1 MRKRF
6 VGIQS
11 LTGKNWLG
19 THIRK
24 HHVHDRHFE
33 KKVRDANYGEELSE
47 AEKDARVASP
57 QQKPQRQQDERPP
70 QAIGELGEML
80 AHGSVPQQG
89 RAHPAGERPAS
100 RLLSPQRS
108 TRQQA
113 QEDLR
118 AFIAQLM
125 CDATI
130 LNIIHTFGNF
140 LGNCYMKEF
149 IAQVTLRPHF
159 ATKATL
165 LALTGQSHC
174 SLEASFYK
182 PHQLNSYLSC
192 RDDVDIEWDLVPRS
206 GNPVLTGPV

>member
-1 MRKRF
+1 MMRKRF

-70 QAIGELGEML
+70 
-80 AHGSVPQQG
+80 
-89 RAHPAGERPAS
+89 
-100 RLLSPQRS
+100 
-108 TRQQA
+108 
-113 QEDLR
+113 R
-118 AFIAQLM
+118 AFIAQVTREV
-125 CDATI
+125 TI
-130 LNIIHTFGNF
+130 FNVVHIFGNF
-140 LGNCYMKEF
+140 LGICYIREF

-159 ATKATL
+159 ATTATL

-174 SLEASFYK
+174 SLGASFYK
-182 PHQLNSYLSC
+182 PHQLNPYLSR

-206 GNPVLTGPV
+206 GTQY